1 MNLAG
6 YSPWVAKSWT
16 DWGDL
21 AHMHTKLIKV
31 KINQP
36 KKENPGKIS
45 LVVIGEKIQ
54 NNNKTKK
61 MFKKHLVL
69 QTIF

>member
-1 MNLAG
+1 
-6 YSPWVAKSWT
+6 
-16 DWGDL
+16 
-21 AHMHTKLIKV
+21 MHTKLIKV

-36 KKENPGKIS
+36 KKENSGKIS